1 MEIRGYTIRIVKANA
16 AADQSGLGVRLGK
29 FCINKDI
36 PVSHV
41 AEFFGVSRM
50 TIYKWFAGEWIPRKK
65 HTAKIMEIMRKAK
78 R

>member
-1 MEIRGYTIRIVKANA
+1 MDSRGYTTSIVKANA
-16 AADQSGLGVRLGK
+16 AADQSSLGVQLGK
-29 FCINKDI
+29 FCIKKDI

-50 TIYKWFAGEWIPRKK
+50 TIYRWFAGDWVPREK
-65 HTAKIMEIMRKAK
+65 HTAKIMEVMRKAK